1 MKNINDYIRVGTDYF
16 RETTIPMTGDD
27 LKVLKKWNRQTIIDD
42 YGKETLNDI
51 NKYDGF
57 CFIPSH
63 NNFQKMIKKHYNRYE
78 PLSYTLNPDGN
89 WKKIDQ
95 LLFHVFGDQ
104 CELGLDYLTILWKY
118 PTQVLP
124 ILCLVSTE
132 RETGKTT
139 FLTLLKLLF
148 ENNATLN
155 TNEEFRSRFNSDWAG
170 KLIIGIDEVL
180 LDKKEDSERIKNL
193 STAKYYKSEAKGKDR
208 AEGEFFGKFV
218 MCSNNE
224 DSFVKI
230 DNHEVRY
237 WVRKVPTLGLN
248 SNPDLVDEIRIE
260 IPSFANFLNTREI
273 IAKKVSRMWF
283 SKEQIHT
290 DALDILMFGNRTN
303 IEKELEELLKDE
315 FSFFKVDSL
324 CYTTKNLLDMLR
336 SRGINV
342 SSSYIATVLKS
353 KYDLVIEKN
362 SSYKYY
368 RSEIYNDANP
378 IASGFT
384 NEKGRYYEFQR
395 SVFGN

>member
-1 MKNINDYIRVGTDYF
+1 MKNIDDYIRVGTDYF
-16 RETTIPMTGDD
+16 RETMIPMTGDD

-42 YGKETLNDI
+42 YGKEILNNI
-51 NKYDGF
+51 KKYDGF

-89 WKKIDQ
+89 WKKIEQ

-104 CELGLDYLTILWKY
+104 YELGLDYLTILWKH

-230 DNHEVRY
+230 DNHEVC
-237 WVRKVPTLGLN
+237 L
-248 SNPDLVDEIRIE
+248 
-260 IPSFANFLNTREI
+260 
-273 IAKKVSRMWF
+273 
-283 SKEQIHT
+283 
-290 DALDILMFGNRTN
+290 
-303 IEKELEELLKDE
+303 
-315 FSFFKVDSL
+315 
-324 CYTTKNLLDMLR
+324 
-336 SRGINV
+336 
-342 SSSYIATVLKS
+342 VLK
-353 KYDLVIEKN
+353 
-362 SSYKYY
+362 
-368 RSEIYNDANP
+368 
-378 IASGFT
+378 
-384 NEKGRYYEFQR
+384 
-395 SVFGN
+395 

>member
-1 MKNINDYIRVGTDYF
+1 MNNMNDYIRVGTDYF

-78 PLSYTLNPDGN
+78 PLSYTLNSDGN
-89 WKKIDQ
+89 WEKIQQ
-95 LLFHVFGDQ
+95 LLLHVFGEQ
-104 CELGLDYLTILWKY
+104 YELGLDYLTILWNH

-230 DNHEVRY
+230 DNYEVRY
-237 WVRKVPTLGLN
+237 WVRKVPTLGSN
-248 SNPDLVDEIRIE
+248 SNPNLVDEVRSE

-273 IAKKVSRMWF
+273 VAKKVSRMWF

-290 DALDILMFGNRTN
+290 DALDVLMFGNRTN

-315 FSFFKVDSL
+315 FSFFEVDTL
-324 CYTTKNLLDMLR
+324 CYTTKNLFDMLKN
-336 SRGINV
+336 RGIHA
-342 SSSYIATVLKS
+342 SSSYIATILKG
-353 KYDLVIEKN
+353 KYNLTNEKN

-368 RSEIYNDANP
+368 RSEIYNAANP
-378 IASGFT
+378 VASGFT
-384 NEKGRYYEFQR
+384 NESGRYYEFKR
-395 SVFGN
+395 SVFGI

>member
-1 MKNINDYIRVGTDYF
+1 MKNIDDYIRVGTDYF
-16 RETTIPMTGDD
+16 RETMIPMTGDD

-42 YGKETLNDI
+42 YGKEILNNI
-51 NKYDGF
+51 KKYDGF

-89 WKKIDQ
+89 WKKIEQ

-104 CELGLDYLTILWKY
+104 YELGLDYLTILWKH

-230 DNHEVRY
+230 DNCEVRY
-237 WVRKVPTLGLN
+237 WVRKVPTLG
-248 SNPDLVDEIRIE
+248 SNTNPNLVDEMRSE

-273 IAKKVSRMWF
+273 VAKKVSRMWF

-290 DALDILMFGNRTN
+290 EALDVLMFGNRTTV
-303 IEKELEELLKDE
+303 EKELEELLKDE
-315 FSFFKVDSL
+315 FSFFDVDTL
-324 CYTTKNLLDMLR
+324 CYTTKNLFDMLR
-336 SRGINV
+336 SRGVNV

-353 KYDLVIEKN
+353 KYNLAIEKN

-368 RSEIYNDANP
+368 RSEIYNAANP
-378 IASGFT
+378 VASGFT
-384 NEKGRYYEFQR
+384 SERGRYYEFKR
-395 SVFGN
+395 SVFGI

>member
-1 MKNINDYIRVGTDYF
+1 MKNIDDYIRVGTDYF
-16 RETTIPMTGDD
+16 REMMIPMTGDD

-42 YGKETLNDI
+42 YGKETLNYI

-63 NNFQKMIKKHYNRYE
+63 TNFQKMIKKHYNRYE
-78 PLSYTLNPDGN
+78 PLSYSLNPDGS
-89 WKKIDQ
+89 WDKIQQ
-95 LLFHVFGDQ
+95 LLLHVFGEHY
-104 CELGLDYLTILWKY
+104 ELGLDYLTILWKH

-237 WVRKVPTLGLN
+237 WVRKVPTLGSN
-248 SNPDLVDEIRIE
+248 SNPDLVDEIRTE
-260 IPSFANFLNTREI
+260 IPSFASFLNSREI

-283 SKEQIHT
+283 STEQIHT
-290 DALDILMFGNRTN
+290 EALDILMFGNRTN
-303 IEKELEELLKDE
+303 VEKELEELLKDE
-315 FSFFKVDSL
+315 FSFFDVDTL
-324 CYTTKNLLDMLR
+324 CYTTKNLFDMLR
-336 SRGINV
+336 SRGVNV

-353 KYDLVIEKN
+353 KYNLAIEKN

-368 RSEIYNDANP
+368 RSEIYNAANP
-378 IASGFT
+378 VASGFT
-384 NEKGRYYEFQR
+384 SERGRYYEFKR
-395 SVFGN
+395 SVFGI

>member
-1 MKNINDYIRVGTDYF
+1 MKNIDDYIRVGTDYF
-16 RETTIPMTGDD
+16 RETMIPMTGDD

-42 YGKETLNDI
+42 YGKEILNNI
-51 NKYDGF
+51 KKYDGF

-89 WKKIDQ
+89 WKKIEQ

-104 CELGLDYLTILWKY
+104 YELGLDYLTILWKH

-237 WVRKVPTLGLN
+237 WVRKVPTLGSN
-248 SNPDLVDEIRIE
+248 SNPSLIDEIRIE
-260 IPSFANFLNTREI
+260 IPSFASFLNSREI
-273 IAKKVSRMWF
+273 VAKKVSRMWF
-283 SKEQIHT
+283 STEQIHT
-290 DALDILMFGNRTN
+290 EALDILMFGNRTN
-303 IEKELEELLKDE
+303 VEKELEELLKDE
-315 FSFFKVDSL
+315 FSFFDVDTL
-324 CYTTKNLLDMLR
+324 CYTTKNLFDMLR
-336 SRGINV
+336 SRGVNV
-342 SSSYIATVLKS
+342 SSSYIATILKS
-353 KYDLVIEKN
+353 KYNLTNEKN
-362 SSYKYY
+362 SSYSYY
-368 RSEIYNDANP
+368 RSEIYNAASTV
-378 IASGFT
+378 ASGFT
-384 NEKGRYYEFQR
+384 SERGRYYQFKR
-395 SVFGN
+395 SVFGI

>member
-1 MKNINDYIRVGTDYF
+1 MKNIDDYIRVGTDYF
-16 RETTIPMTGDD
+16 RETMIPMTGDD

-42 YGKETLNDI
+42 YGKEILNNI
-51 NKYDGF
+51 KKYDGF

-89 WKKIDQ
+89 WKKIEQ
-95 LLFHVFGDQ
+95 LLFHVFGEQ
-104 CELGLDYLTILWKY
+104 YELGLDYLTILWNH

-237 WVRKVPTLGLN
+237 WVRKVPTLGSN
-248 SNPDLVDEIRIE
+248 SNPDLVDEIRTE
-260 IPSFANFLNTREI
+260 IPSFASFLNSREI

-283 SKEQIHT
+283 STEQIHT
-290 DALDILMFGNRTN
+290 EALDILMFGNRTT

-315 FSFFKVDSL
+315 FSFFYVDTL
-324 CYTTKNLLDMLR
+324 CYTTKNLFDMLR
-336 SRGINV
+336 SRGVNV

-353 KYDLVIEKN
+353 KYNLAIEKN

-368 RSEIYNDANP
+368 RSEIYNAANP
-378 IASGFT
+378 VASGFT
-384 NEKGRYYEFQR
+384 SERGRYYEFKR
-395 SVFGN
+395 SVFGI

>member
-1 MKNINDYIRVGTDYF
+1 MTEIDDYIRVGTDYF

-78 PLSYTLNPDGN
+78 PLSYTLTADGN
-89 WKKIDQ
+89 WEKIQQ
-95 LLFHVFGDQ
+95 LLLHVFGEQ
-104 CELGLDYLTILWKY
+104 YELGLDYLTILWNH

-230 DNHEVRY
+230 DNCEVRY
-237 WVRKVPTLGLN
+237 WVRKVPTLG
-248 SNPDLVDEIRIE
+248 SNTNPNLVDEMRSE

-273 IAKKVSRMWF
+273 VAKKVSRMWF

-290 DALDILMFGNRTN
+290 EALDVLMFGNRTTV
-303 IEKELEELLKDE
+303 EKELEELLKDE
-315 FSFFKVDSL
+315 FSFFDVDTL
-324 CYTTKNLLDMLR
+324 CYTTKNLFDMLR
-336 SRGINV
+336 SRGVNV

-353 KYDLVIEKN
+353 KYNLAIEKN

-368 RSEIYNDANP
+368 RSEIYNAANP
-378 IASGFT
+378 VASGFT
-384 NEKGRYYEFQR
+384 SERGRYYEFKR
-395 SVFGN
+395 SVFGI